1 MHLVILEYL
10 VEYLAVATIRSSNSC
25 GNDVYNYDDDDED
38 SNGGIVLL
46 DSLIVLGLDGESLNE

>member
-25 GNDVYNYDDDDED
+25 GNDVDNYDDDDED